1 MRKKIAGLTLAGF
14 MAGAALAPMSASA
27 ANAMIERAKGQ
38 CVVGEQT
45 DGYLG
50 VVSGAEAS
58 DELRREVRDINQQRK
73 AYYADIARRN
83 GVTIRVTAAL
93 TAEKLINSVSRG
105 ECYRTQGGQ
114 WVEVE

>member
-1 MRKKIAGLTLAGF
+1 MRNKIAGLTLAGLI
-14 MAGAALAPMSASA
+14 AGASLAPLPAYAAS
-27 ANAMIERAKGQ
+27 AMIERAKDQ

-58 DELRREVRDINQQRK
+58 DELRREMRDINQRRK

-93 TAEKLINSVSRG
+93 TAEKLINQASRG
-105 ECYRTQGGQ
+105 ECYRDQGGR